1 MNKWLLSMI
10 LFLSFTVVL
19 FINLQSNSE
28 VGNQFSTNLE
38 DVTNEEMEAVIL
50 ENPNI
55 FPMRVALANR
65 YFDEVDY
72 SNALPHY
79 MYVAENSDESEI
91 KSFALAQIAWMV
103 FESGNTEVATNYL
116 NESLN
121 INNTISEMSVFAWVK
136 TTYNSGTPG
145 VWGEGNWSIIDFD
158 RSEKFQLTISNA
170 GEVAMAGNTS
180 DRGNIGISSGGG
192 FSGQCCFDIV
202 GDTRINDGEWH
213 YVGYTFSVLN
223 QIS

>member
-19 FINLQSNSE
+19 FINLQNNSE

-79 MYVAENSDESEI
+79 MFVAENSDESEI

-121 INNTISEMSVFAWVK
+121 INN
-136 TTYNSGTPG
+136 NSFNSSKERVLQNLSAEINLNDPRRP
-145 VWGEGNWSIIDFD
+145 EGWSDEQWTHYGPDF
-158 RSEKFQLTISNA
+158 
-170 GEVAMAGNTS
+170 
-180 DRGNIGISSGGG
+180 ISST
-192 FSGQCCFDIV
+192 
-202 GDTRINDGEWH
+202 GDD
-213 YVGYTFSVLN
+213 F
-223 QIS
+223 

>member
-19 FINLQSNSE
+19 FINLQNNLE

-79 MYVAENSDESEI
+79 MYVAENSDENEI

-121 INNTISEMSVFAWVK
+121 INN
-136 TTYNSGTPG
+136 NSMIAK
-145 VWGEGNWSIIDFD
+145 S
-158 RSEKFQLTISNA
+158 
-170 GEVAMAGNTS
+170 
-180 DRGNIGISSGGG
+180 
-192 FSGQCCFDIV
+192 
-202 GDTRINDGEWH
+202 
-213 YVGYTFSVLN
+213 
-223 QIS
+223 